1 MQQSVY
7 VINTFYLIGY
17 FISFIFNI
25 LIRILLV
32 HIFCGKRVLTI
43 YINQSSLLYN
53 VSLKFMPSLR
63 VNHKSESSMYYL
75 KDDSR
80 ISNIEMYYKHVF
92 NLIDKNNVLF
102 FYFPLPLNKMNAG
115 PFHDNTCT

>member
-1 MQQSVY
+1 MQQSLY

-25 LIRILLV
+25 LIRKLLV
-32 HIFCGKRVLTI
+32 HIFLWQKSFNNIHKSKFSALHCFSKI
-43 YINQSSLLYN
+43 Y
-53 VSLKFMPSLR
+53 SLR

-80 ISNIEMYYKHVF
+80 ISNIEITINMF
-92 NLIDKNNVLF
+92 LI
-102 FYFPLPLNKMNAG
+102 
-115 PFHDNTCT
+115 